1 MNSPIKFQRLSD
13 FYGFNVQ
20 FEFDLGDVRRQRRRR
35 RRRPLA
41 LDDAHLLLCD
51 ERPALGRQRPQRH
64 GFQSRHSAA
73 ATDGVPAGR
82 KTDLVERARDD
93 IDAFFSWVFGVH
105 SWFGKETMSKSFKH
119 FSRVLVAGYFS
130 PFEAKVF
137 VTGLMGWADNLQWKK
152 MYKDNEGEGRE
163 VAGGSRPKVFE
174 NIFSN
179 FPRHSLKGSPRTS
192 VSSSSSSLTMAAKV
206 HWEAVRRS

>member
-1 MNSPIKFQRLSD
+1 MNSPIKVQRLSD
-13 FYGFNVQ
+13 FYGFHVQ

-35 RRRPLA
+35 RSLA

-82 KTDLVERARDD
+82 KTDLVQRARDD

-105 SWFGKETMSKSFKH
+105 SWFGKETMSKRFRTL
-119 FSRVLVAGYFS
+119 FSRSRRWLFF
-130 PFEAKVF
+130 PFRSES
-137 VTGLMGWADNLQWKK
+137 LRDWANGMSRQPPVKK
-152 MYKDNEGEGRE
+152 NVKIMRGEEG
-163 VAGGSRPKVFE
+163 K
-174 NIFSN
+174 
-179 FPRHSLKGSPRTS
+179 
-192 VSSSSSSLTMAAKV
+192 
-206 HWEAVRRS
+206 